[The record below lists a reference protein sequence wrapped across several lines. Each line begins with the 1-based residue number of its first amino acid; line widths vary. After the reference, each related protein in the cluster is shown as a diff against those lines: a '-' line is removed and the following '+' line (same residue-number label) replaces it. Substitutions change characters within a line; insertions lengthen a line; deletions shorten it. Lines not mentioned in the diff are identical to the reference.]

1 MGGSRPLPVIVGSSV
16 GEGKVPRAKRATYA
30 DHGPS
35 AADLA
40 DFEAAMAGL
49 LQTVG
54 LPELPE
60 AVWAQLCK
68 EAASRGYTL
77 TISPAMGGRAYRI
90 AVPMGT
96 KRAEI
101 YLSASDDAEA
111 LVRGLILAVR
121 KLPVRE

>member
-1 MGGSRPLPVIVGSSV
+1 
-16 GEGKVPRAKRATYA
+16 VPRAKRTTYA
-30 DHGPS
+30 SNGPT
-35 AADLA
+35 AEDLA
-40 DFEAAMAGL
+40 DFESALAGL

-60 AVWAQLCK
+60 AVWAQLGK

-77 TISPAMGGRAYRI
+77 TLSPAMGGRAYRI
-90 AVPMGT
+90 AVPVGA

-101 YLSASDDAEA
+101 YLSATDDAEA
-111 LVRGLILAVR
+111 LIRGLILAVR